1 MFVCISKFIIESY
14 FFSINRFRSNN
25 QIERERKAN
34 MSTRFDELLA
44 RSQKLTT
51 LLGVDTDPAAQLHR
65 GVRFY
70 YLLSIIYK
78 S

>member
-1 MFVCISKFIIESY
+1 
-14 FFSINRFRSNN
+14 
-25 QIERERKAN
+25 

-51 LLGVDTDPAAQLHR
+51 LLGVDTDPASQLHR

-70 YLLSIIYK
+70 YPLYINLKFTFFII
-78 S
+78 

>member
-1 MFVCISKFIIESY
+1 
-14 FFSINRFRSNN
+14 
-25 QIERERKAN
+25 

-65 GVRFY
+65 GVS
-70 YLLSIIYK
+70 LIPLIYV
-78 S
+78 